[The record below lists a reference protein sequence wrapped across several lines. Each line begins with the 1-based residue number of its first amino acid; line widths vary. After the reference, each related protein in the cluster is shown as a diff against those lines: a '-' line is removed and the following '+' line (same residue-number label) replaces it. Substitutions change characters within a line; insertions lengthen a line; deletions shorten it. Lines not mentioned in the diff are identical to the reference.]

1 MAKGRRLSAAP
12 RKRAPRSRE
21 SSYHDRLTFPP
32 EELGTALRGLRQ
44 QRDMTQAELAKRA
57 GLHKI
62 YLAKIE
68 GGRSLPAFKT
78 LQRIAKAL
86 GVTLLLSFEGK

>member
-1 MAKGRRLSAAP
+1 MARGHRLSATP
-12 RKRAPRSRE
+12 RKRAPRPLD

-32 EELGTALRGLRQ
+32 EELGTTLRGLRQ

-57 GLHKI
+57 GVHKI

-86 GVTLLLSFEGK
+86 GVTLLLAFEGK

>member
-1 MAKGRRLSAAP
+1 
-12 RKRAPRSRE
+12 
-21 SSYHDRLTFPP
+21 
-32 EELGTALRGLRQ
+32 
-44 QRDMTQAELAKRA
+44 MTQAELAKRA
-57 GLHKI
+57 GVHKI